1 VIDKNFRELGTVK
14 LVQVQPAGL
23 IIETPEGHTY
33 DPSRRVEVERLHITP
48 QGIEAVTPQGERV
61 LDIHHTAHPET
72 RYLGGDAVSINFSSH
87 YAAMR
92 ARFGEHMVDGV
103 AGENIIIEYEQEVWL
118 PDLRQQI
125 TIENPDTGLGVL
137 LEVKDF
143 AAPCEEFSH
152 FAACSQHKRLPA
164 EVLKTTLHFL
174 NNGRRGF
181 LLMLSKGQEEASVQP
196 GDRVYV
202 GGMT

>member
-1 VIDKNFRELGTVK
+1 MDKKLRQLGTVK

-23 IIETPEGHTY
+23 IIETPKGYYY
-33 DPSRRVEVERLHITP
+33 DPSRRVEVERLQITP
-48 QGIEAVTPQGERV
+48 RGISAVTPLGERV
-61 LDIHHTAHPET
+61 LDIHHKDHPET
-72 RYLGGDAVSINFSSH
+72 RYLGDDDISINFTSH

-103 AGENIIIEYEQEVWL
+103 AGENIIIKYDQEVWL
-118 PDLRQQI
+118 PDLGQELA
-125 TIENPDTGLGVL
+125 IENSTTGQKVL
-137 LEVKDF
+137 LEVNDF

-152 FAACSQHKRLPA
+152 FAAQSQYERLPA
-164 EVLKTTLHFL
+164 EELKATLQFL

-181 LLMLSKGQEEASVQP
+181 LLVLSNGEVDATVQP

-202 GGMT
+202 VNAS

>member
-1 VIDKNFRELGTVK
+1 MDKKLRQLGTVS

-23 IIETPEGHTY
+23 IIETPEGYNY
-33 DPSRRVEVERLHITP
+33 DPSRRVEVERLQITP

-61 LDIHHTAHPET
+61 LDIHHKDHPET
-72 RYLGGDAVSINFSSH
+72 RYLGGDDVSINFTSH

-92 ARFGEHMVDGV
+92 AQFGEHMVDGI

-118 PDLRQQI
+118 PDLSQKI
-125 TIENPDTGLGVL
+125 IIENPDTRDRVL
-137 LEVKDF
+137 LEVDDF

-152 FAACSQHKRLPA
+152 FAARSQHKRLPA
-164 EVLKTTLHFL
+164 DKLKATLQFL

-181 LLMLSKGQEEASVQP
+181 LLVLSKGQAEATVQP
-196 GDRVYV
+196 GDQVYV
-202 GGMT
+202 LGAT